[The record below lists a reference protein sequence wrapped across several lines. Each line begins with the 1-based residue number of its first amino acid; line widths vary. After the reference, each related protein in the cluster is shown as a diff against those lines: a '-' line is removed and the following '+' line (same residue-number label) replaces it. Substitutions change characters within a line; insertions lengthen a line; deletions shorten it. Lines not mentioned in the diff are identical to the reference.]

1 MENFVLQPNESVLYK
16 GEGRFAN
23 KNGSL
28 LSTQK
33 LEIILTNLNLVFI
46 EKTKKVF
53 SKEQVVVEV
62 HPIGEIKIYNGI
74 PQIKQK
80 NTAAEIYFINEEKL
94 VIFYSKHELH
104 KFVNV
109 VNRLLT
115 GKSMAVRGADKVKNV
130 VNLVDDTLGVN
141 TMGAVKTIVE
151 NGVVGAVFHGLGK
164 QHRSQKNETVFKQVV
179 SATMDSL
186 EQKESLQESNEK
198 ETMSVDKQ
206 IEMVKKLKEL
216 LDAGIINQEEF
227 EIKKKEIMNL

>member
-23 KNGSL
+23 RNESL
-28 LSTQK
+28 LSTK
-33 LEIILTNLNLVFI
+33 RLEIILTNLNLVFI

-53 SKEQVVVEV
+53 SQEQVIVET
-62 HPIGEIKIYNGI
+62 HPIEEIKIYNGV

-80 NTAAEIYFINEEKL
+80 NTVVEIYFTNEEKS
-94 VIFYSKHELH
+94 VSFFSKHELH
-104 KFVNV
+104 KFVNTA
-109 VNRLLT
+109 NRLLT
-115 GKSMAVRGADKVKNV
+115 GKSMAVRGADKVKSA

-141 TMGAVKTIVE
+141 TIGAVKTIVE

-164 QHRSQKNETVFKQVV
+164 QHCSQKDETVFKQVV

-186 EQKESLQESNEK
+186 EPKEFPQKSSEK
-198 ETMSVDKQ
+198 EAMPVDKQ

-227 EIKKKEIMNL
+227 DTKKKEIMNL

>member
-23 KNGSL
+23 RNESL
-28 LSTQK
+28 LSSQR
-33 LEIILTNLNLVFI
+33 LEIILTNLNLVFV

-53 SKEQVVVEV
+53 SKEQVAVEA
-62 HPIGEIKIYNGI
+62 HPVEEIKIYNGV

-80 NTAAEIYFINEEKL
+80 NTMAEIYFTNEEKS
-94 VIFYSKHELH
+94 ISFFSKHELH
-104 KFVNV
+104 KFVNA

-115 GKSMAVRGADKVKNV
+115 GKSMAVRGADKVKNA

-179 SATMDSL
+179 SATVDSL
-186 EQKESLQESNEK
+186 EQKEVSQKSGEK
-198 ETMSVDKQ
+198 ESIPVDKQ

-227 EIKKKEIMNL
+227 DMKKKEIMNL